1 MQIYI
6 SHAGEGDVDFF
17 GSEILYRI
25 GCNLPCNAHTAV
37 LRDHVAR
44 RAAGY
49 AHLCIGTRRVD
60 IGL

>member
-1 MQIYI
+1 ML
-6 SHAGEGDVDFF
+6 GKGDVDFF

-49 AHLCIGTRRVD
+49 ATSMYRHQEG
-60 IGL
+60 